1 MKILVVCVPR
11 SGTTSF
17 LNSLRSVTKFPLIT
31 LPDSYTYSK
40 NSSLVVNAL
49 NLENLIL
56 RAVPSQDVGMPLV
69 EFSKLFDLTIL
80 MSRKND
86 KEHMESYINAHYR
99 KFVLNKVISNS
110 SFNNDIVYDFSTIPL
125 EYIKQFNES
134 LVWEQV
140 MRNKEEIV
148 LLSRLLR
155 KNVMY
160 YEDLYY
166 STDKASYIQRFFG
179 KLDINFTEL
188 AKILNS
194 TKKLRKTSTKSL
206 I

>member
-17 LNSLRSVTKFPLIT
+17 LNSLKSVTRFPLIA
-31 LPDSYTYSK
+31 LPDSYTYTK
-40 NSSLVVNAL
+40 NSSLIGNAL
-49 NLENLIL
+49 KLENLIM
-56 RAVPSQDVGMPLV
+56 RVVPSQHVGMPLV
-69 EFSKLFDLTIL
+69 EFSKLFDVTIL
-80 MSRKND
+80 MSRRND

-110 SFNNDIVYDFSTIPL
+110 SFNNDTEYDFSTIPS

-134 LVWEQV
+134 SVWEQV
-140 MRNKEEIV
+140 IRNKEEV
-148 LLSRLLR
+148 LLLSRLLE
-155 KNVMY
+155 KSIMY

-166 STDKASYIQRFFG
+166 STNKLSYIKSFFG
-179 KLDINFTEL
+179 KTDINFTEL
-188 AKILNS
+188 ISILNS